1 MLSATVKKTI
11 QACFKSFRDEI
22 PNFVSRKE
30 QNYMVAEIAKTLAGE
45 YDKTRRI
52 GVIEAGTGTGKS
64 LAYSLGAIPL
74 ALSSGKKLCISTAT
88 VALQEQLLT
97 KDLPMFR
104 QYSRLEFSF
113 GVVKGRQ
120 RYICASKL
128 ELIADTKASD
138 TAMLWPQQP
147 AAADLKLIEKLW
159 QAWLDKKW
167 DGERDSWPIPIN
179 DLIWQQIASDKFS
192 CNKQLAAHRQ
202 CPFHKARDI
211 IDKLDVIIV
220 NHSLLLADLELGG
233 GTILPEPDSMFYVI
247 DEAHHLPEQAR
258 SFSSASSSLLSTI
271 EWLSKLDLMT
281 KKISTVV
288 KTQQLIS
295 PIMKLADHSNELASD
310 LKLIAQWLNANS
322 QLFNNEERRHRFE
335 HGVLPDSL
343 LTLAEN
349 TLNSSKSGLKQL
361 NKIHQLILEAYKDG
375 QISPWQIEP
384 LLVDIGT
391 NLNRMENQAKLWQM
405 LSFKTSAK
413 SAPMVRWIELTDP
426 AKNEYFVRAAPIEVG
441 YFLEDKLWSQ
451 AHGAILCSATLLA
464 LDSFDNFR
472 KAAGLRTNDGTQ
484 YIKLLS
490 PFDFQNNS
498 ELIIANIA
506 AEPSDSAFGNELV
519 GEIKRRV
526 VDKMATLVLFSSY
539 RQMNQ
544 VAKDLRQQ
552 HNLSLLVQ
560 GEASR
565 NALLT
570 LHKDKCDN
578 KLPSILFGTSSFSEG
593 LDLPGAYLTN
603 LIITKLPFAVP
614 NSPVEQAH
622 AEYIKSKNGNPFL
635 ILTVPD
641 ASRKLIQSCGR
652 LLRNEQ
658 DQGTITIL
666 DRRLV
671 TKRYGKSLINSLP
684 PYKLTIE
691 S

>member
-1 MLSATVKKTI
+1 MLSADVKKTI

-45 YDKTRRI
+45 YDKKRRI

-104 QYSRLEFSF
+104 QYSRLNFTF

-258 SFSSASSSLLSTI
+258 SFSSASSSYCRLS
-271 EWLSKLDLMT
+271 SGY
-281 KKISTVV
+281 
-288 KTQQLIS
+288 Q
-295 PIMKLADHSNELASD
+295 
-310 LKLIAQWLNANS
+310 NS
-322 QLFNNEERRHRFE
+322 
-335 HGVLPDSL
+335 
-343 LTLAEN
+343 
-349 TLNSSKSGLKQL
+349 
-361 NKIHQLILEAYKDG
+361 I
-375 QISPWQIEP
+375 
-384 LLVDIGT
+384 
-391 NLNRMENQAKLWQM
+391 
-405 LSFKTSAK
+405 
-413 SAPMVRWIELTDP
+413 
-426 AKNEYFVRAAPIEVG
+426 
-441 YFLEDKLWSQ
+441 
-451 AHGAILCSATLLA
+451 
-464 LDSFDNFR
+464 
-472 KAAGLRTNDGTQ
+472 
-484 YIKLLS
+484 
-490 PFDFQNNS
+490 
-498 ELIIANIA
+498 
-506 AEPSDSAFGNELV
+506 
-519 GEIKRRV
+519 
-526 VDKMATLVLFSSY
+526 
-539 RQMNQ
+539 
-544 VAKDLRQQ
+544 
-552 HNLSLLVQ
+552 
-560 GEASR
+560 
-565 NALLT
+565 
-570 LHKDKCDN
+570 
-578 KLPSILFGTSSFSEG
+578 
-593 LDLPGAYLTN
+593 
-603 LIITKLPFAVP
+603 
-614 NSPVEQAH
+614 
-622 AEYIKSKNGNPFL
+622 
-635 ILTVPD
+635 
-641 ASRKLIQSCGR
+641 
-652 LLRNEQ
+652 
-658 DQGTITIL
+658 
-666 DRRLV
+666 
-671 TKRYGKSLINSLP
+671 
-684 PYKLTIE
+684 
-691 S
+691 